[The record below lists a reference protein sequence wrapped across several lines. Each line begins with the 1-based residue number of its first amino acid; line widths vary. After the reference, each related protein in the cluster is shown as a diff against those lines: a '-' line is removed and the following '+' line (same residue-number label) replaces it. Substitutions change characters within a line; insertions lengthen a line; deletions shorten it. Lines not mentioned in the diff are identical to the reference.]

1 MWVGIEVKRIVN
13 QFENG
18 LQFAV
23 LLNLEAYKK
32 WAWVSWAVMGWVY
45 AYSLMYWIMLHYWR
59 GRLMTSCGTWHVT
72 WCSCGRWHKQLICFN
87 ILWLAD
93 DVTIHMAVMWEA
105 LKNVGIKST
114 AWMVKNTKI
123 EHLDARSQQFDLF
136 IKYLSVLSNF
146 REIAM
151 NLAWLT
157 WRWD

>member
-1 MWVGIEVKRIVN
+1 MS
-13 QFENG
+13 FE
-18 LQFAV
+18 
-23 LLNLEAYKK
+23 K
-32 WAWVSWAVMGWVY
+32 Y
-45 AYSLMYWIMLHYWR
+45 AGDLDE
-59 GRLMTSCGTWHVT
+59 
-72 WCSCGRWHKQLICFN
+72 
-87 ILWLAD
+87 D

-151 NLAWLT
+151 NLA
-157 WRWD
+157 